1 MTLDVTVRHRLE
13 RIAIDVAVRAGRG
26 LTAIVGPS
34 GAGKT
39 TLLHVVAGLVRP
51 DAGRV
56 VLGEDV
62 LLDTAAG
69 VAVPP
74 DRRRIG
80 YVTQESRLFPHLTV
94 RQNLAYGHWFTS
106 RAHRRLSLDA
116 VIDMLDLGALL
127 PRRPGRLSGGERQR
141 VALGRALVTSPR
153 LLLLDEPLAAVDVG
167 RRQEILPYLDRL
179 RQELA
184 LPTIY
189 VTHTLDE
196 VRSRAESIVTL
207 DEGRVAA
214 VVAGAAA
221 GGGAGGPITDPAVA
235 KPGNLS

>member
-1 MTLDVTVRHRLE
+1 MSLDVTVRHRLE
-13 RIAIDVAVRAGRG
+13 RITIDVRLAAGPG

-39 TLLHVVAGLVRP
+39 TLLHVIAGLIVP
-51 DAGRV
+51 DAGTV
-56 VLGEDV
+56 VLAGEALVDR
-62 LLDTAAG
+62 ARG
-69 VAVPP
+69 VVVPP

-80 YVTQESRLFPHLTV
+80 YVTQDSRLFPHLTV
-94 RQNLAYGHWFTS
+94 RQNLAYGRWFTAPE
-106 RAHRRLSLDA
+106 RRRLTVDA
-116 VIDMLDLGALL
+116 VAEMLDLGAFLS
-127 PRRPGRLSGGERQR
+127 RRPARLSGGERQR
-141 VALGRALVTSPR
+141 VALGRALATSPR

-189 VTHTLDE
+189 VTHTIEE
-196 VRSRAESIVTL
+196 VRARAESIVTL

-214 VVAGAAA
+214 IEPGGVQSRAA
-221 GGGAGGPITDPAVA
+221 PAPQV
-235 KPGNLS
+235 G

>member
-1 MTLDVTVRHRLE
+1 MTLDVAFRHRLE
-13 RIAIDVAVRAGRG
+13 RIAIDIAIRAGSG

-39 TLLHVVAGLVRP
+39 TLLHVIAGLVRP

-56 VLGEDV
+56 VVAGDV

-69 VAVPP
+69 IAVPP

-94 RQNLAYGHWFTS
+94 RQNLAYGRWFTP
-106 RAHRRLSLDA
+106 RAERRLTLDA
-116 VIDMLDLGALL
+116 VIAMLDLGALL
-127 PRRPGRLSGGERQR
+127 VRRPGRLSGGERQR

-184 LPTIY
+184 LPTVY
-189 VTHTLDE
+189 VTHTVDE
-196 VRSRAESIVTL
+196 VRNRAESIVTL
-207 DEGRVAA
+207 DEGRV
-214 VVAGAAA
+214 VDVAA
-221 GGGAGGPITDPAVA
+221 GLG
-235 KPGNLS
+235 

>member
-1 MTLDVTVRHRLE
+1 MSAGAVSLDVAVRHRLE
-13 RIAIDVAVRAGRG
+13 RIAIDVRLAAGSG

-39 TLLHVVAGLVRP
+39 TLLHVIAGLIVP
-51 DAGRV
+51 DEGTV
-56 VLGEDV
+56 VVGGD
-62 LLDTAAG
+62 LLVDRARG
-69 VAVPP
+69 VVVPP

-80 YVTQESRLFPHLTV
+80 YVTQDSRLFPHLTV
-94 RQNLAYGHWFTS
+94 RQNLAYGRWFTAPE
-106 RAHRRLSLDA
+106 RRRLGVDA
-116 VIDMLDLGALL
+116 VADMLDLGAFLA
-127 PRRPGRLSGGERQR
+127 RRPARLSGGERQR

-196 VRSRAESIVTL
+196 VRARAESIVTL
-207 DEGRVAA
+207 GDGRVVDVTPGGA
-214 VVAGAAA
+214 VQSRAAA
-221 GGGAGGPITDPAVA
+221 GPQVG
-235 KPGNLS
+235 

>member
-1 MTLDVTVRHRLE
+1 MSLDVTVRHRLE
-13 RIAIDVAVRAGRG
+13 RITIEVRLAAGAG

-39 TLLHVVAGLVRP
+39 TLLHVIAGLIVP
-51 DAGRV
+51 DDGTV
-56 VLGEDV
+56 VLGGDV
-62 LLDTAAG
+62 LLDRARG
-69 VAVPP
+69 IVVPP

-80 YVTQESRLFPHLTV
+80 YVTQDSRLFPHLTV
-94 RQNLAYGHWFTS
+94 RQNLAYGHWFTPPD
-106 RAHRRLSLDA
+106 RRRLTVDA
-116 VIDMLDLGALL
+116 VAGMLDLGAFLA
-127 PRRPGRLSGGERQR
+127 RRPARLSGGERQR

-189 VTHTLDE
+189 VTHTLEE
-196 VRSRAESIVTL
+196 VRARAESIVTL
-207 DEGRVAA
+207 DEGRVVATE
-214 VVAGAAA
+214 AGAQSHAA
-221 GGGAGGPITDPAVA
+221 AAPQVG
-235 KPGNLS
+235 